1 MQNGKYG
8 GLILDQTA
16 GSNTNLKTSS
26 GISVV
31 LEGRKD
37 WSGIQHRMKWTF
49 LSQPVLMVDKPHS
62 HDFDEIL
69 CFLSSNPANELE
81 FGAKIELSLGQ
92 EEEKQIISSPSI
104 ICIPKGLVHCPLH
117 FVELSKTILFVHIY
131 ISPEYIRKPVF

>member
-1 MQNGKYG
+1 MADGKYG
-8 GLILDQTA
+8 GLILKQTA
-16 GSNTNLKTSS
+16 GANTNIQTPG
-26 GISVV
+26 GISVI
-31 LEGRKD
+31 LEGRQD

-49 LSQPVLMVDKPHS
+49 VSKPNVMVDKPHY

-104 ICIPKGLVHCPLH
+104 IFIPKGLVHCPLN

-131 ISPEYIRKPVF
+131 ISPDYVRKPVS